1 MIAVITK
8 EWQFDAAQTDVALV
22 TCSATE
28 RAIVTYAEA
37 TLANSATVDV
47 ACRLGFAAATLPTVT
62 LNSLTGSTGVF
73 FSHKGIPHGGG
84 KSSAYNPTG
93 LPAGAAGEDIR
104 LQLTVPTGGFV
115 CITLMYSVITIDP
128 GV

>member
-37 TLANSATVDV
+37 TVADSTTVGV
-47 ACRLGFAAATLPTVT
+47 ACRVGFAAATLPTVT
-62 LNSLTGSTGVF
+62 LNSLTGSVGVF
-73 FSHKGIPHGGG
+73 FSHKGIAHGGG
-84 KSSAYNPTG
+84 KSSSFNPAG

-104 LQLTVPTGGFV
+104 LQLTVPTGGFA
-115 CITLMYSVITIDP
+115 CITLMYAVIAIDP